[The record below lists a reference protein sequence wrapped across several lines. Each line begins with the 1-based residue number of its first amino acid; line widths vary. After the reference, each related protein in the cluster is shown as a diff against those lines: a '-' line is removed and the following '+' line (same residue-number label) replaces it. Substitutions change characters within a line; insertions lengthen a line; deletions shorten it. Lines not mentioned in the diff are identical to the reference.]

1 MNSSN
6 PTTVLTGATGFVGP
20 YLQAIRP
27 CIPLVDAQAQP
38 IDVRDGSALS
48 NWFAGVDVSAVIHLA
63 AQSFVPRSFADP
75 RETFEVNFLG
85 TLNLLSALKHSG
97 FRGRFLYVGTADV
110 YGAVAARDLPITERH
125 LPRPRNPYA
134 VSKLAAEALCYQW
147 SQTEQFE
154 IVMARPFNHIGPR
167 QPDLF
172 VVSSFAKQVAER
184 SRSGSRE
191 PIRVGDIDVTRD
203 FSDVRDVVRAYD
215 GLVDSGDNGE
225 IYNVCSGVESSLR
238 GVLLALQQLAG
249 TEVDIIQE
257 SSRLRPSE
265 QRRVVGSFDKL
276 HKRLGWQP
284 TIPLQQSLVDILGF
298 WNSQL

>member
-1 MNSSN
+1 MTTAN

-27 CIPLVDAQAQP
+27 CVPLVDAQGQP
-38 IDVRDGSALS
+38 IDVRDASALNS
-48 NWFAGVDVSAVIHLA
+48 WFEGVEVDAVIHLA

-75 RETFEVNFLG
+75 QETFEINFVG
-85 TLNLLSALKHSG
+85 TLNLLNALKRSG
-97 FRGRFLYVGTADV
+97 FRGRFLYVGTADI
-110 YGAVAARDLPITERH
+110 YGAVPVHELPITESQ
-125 LPRPRNPYA
+125 LPHPRNPYA

-147 SQTEQFE
+147 SQTEPFQ

-167 QPDLF
+167 QPDHF
-172 VVSSFAKQVAER
+172 VVSSFAKQIADR

-191 PIRVGDIDVTRD
+191 PIKVGDVDVTRD
-203 FSDVRDVVRAYD
+203 FSDVRDIVRAYD
-215 GLVDSGDNGE
+215 MLVDSGLSGE
-225 IYNVCSGVESSLR
+225 IYNICSGVETSLR
-238 GVLLALQQLAG
+238 EVLQVLQRLAG

-265 QRRVVGSFDKL
+265 QRRVAGNFGKI
-276 HKRLGWQP
+276 HKRLGWEP
-284 TIPLQQSLVDILGF
+284 TIPLQQSLGDILDF